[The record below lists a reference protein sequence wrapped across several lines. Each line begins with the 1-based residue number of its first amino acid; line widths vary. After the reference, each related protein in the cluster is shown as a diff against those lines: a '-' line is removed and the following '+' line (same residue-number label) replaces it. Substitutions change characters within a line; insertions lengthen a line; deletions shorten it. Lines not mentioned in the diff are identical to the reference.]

1 VPRQEGT
8 YYGRV
13 LRNLGH
19 MNMLV
24 YCNDGKQR
32 VCHIRGAMRRRVW
45 VNIGDIVLASSREYE
60 IGMNTQSG
68 EEKGDIVHKYDV
80 SDHNRLKADPVF
92 NPILLVRL
100 EQQADLNNI
109 RVATGGGGG
118 GAGAGAGAGTTYA
131 FHDGEDEEEGTA
143 AAAAEDDPD
152 RSRYKAAKSRAE
164 EERRTTGLQKKM
176 GGGGGGDDDDIDI
189 DAI

>member
-68 EEKGDIVHKYDV
+68 EEKGDIVHKYDA

-109 RVATGGGGG
+109 RVATGGGG
-118 GAGAGAGAGTTYA
+118 AGAGAGAGTTYA
-131 FHDGEDEEEGTA
+131 FHDGEDEEEETA

-176 GGGGGGDDDDIDI
+176 GGGAGGDDDDIDI